1 MKQVYLF
8 LAEGFEEIEALTP
21 VDILRRAGITCT
33 TVSIG
38 AKKEVTGAHNIV
50 VTADKLFDEINSF
63 DADAVILPGGGVG
76 TANLKAHKGVQA
88 VIQKFYDEKKLVCA
102 ICAAPTILGEMGLLK
117 GLHAVCY
124 PGLEEKLL
132 DAYAEKDP
140 FCYDGNILTGRGPAK
155 SMLFALKIVE
165 LLLGEEKM
173 NEIKKE
179 IVF

>member
-8 LAEGFEEIEALTP
+8 LAEGFEEVEALTP
-21 VDILRRAGITCT
+21 VDILRRSGITCT

-38 AKKEVTGAHNIV
+38 TKKEVAGSHNII

-63 DADAVILPGGGVG
+63 DADAIILPGGLGG
-76 TANLKAHKGVQA
+76 TNNLKAHKGVQA
-88 VIQKFYDEKKLVCA
+88 VIEKFYSEKKLICA

-117 GLHAVCY
+117 GKHAVCY
-124 PGLEEKLL
+124 PGLEGKLL
-132 DAYAEKDP
+132 GAHAEKDP
-140 FCYDGNILTGRGPAK
+140 FCYDGNILTGRGLGKA
-155 SMLFALKIVE
+155 MLFSLKIVE

>member
-38 AKKEVTGAHNIV
+38 TKKEVAGSHNIII
-50 VTADKLFDEINSF
+50 TADKLFDEMNSF
-63 DADAVILPGGGVG
+63 DADAIILPGGAVG
-76 TANLKAHKGVQA
+76 TANLKAHKGLQT
-88 VIQKFYDEKKLVCA
+88 VIEKFHNEKKLICA
-102 ICAAPTILGEMGLLK
+102 ICAAPTILGEMGILK

-124 PGLEEKLL
+124 PGLEGKLL
-132 DAYAEKDP
+132 GAYPEEDP
-140 FCYDGNILTGRGPAK
+140 FCYDGTVLTGRGPAK
-155 SMLFALKIVE
+155 SMLFALKIIE

-173 NEIKKE
+173 NEIKQE